1 MKKRIGIILL
11 CILIAA
17 GFYLIGYQT
26 AKSEI
31 SSVQQMAQTFYA
43 KITGL
48 NGEQFAAQGLQ
59 VNDINFRGE
68 FTFSV
73 TEETALLWRGTAM
86 ELSEFDIGDSVSVT
100 FTGAVLESYPA
111 VIQKVTR
118 VQLLDD
124 EK

>member
-11 CILIAA
+11 CVLIAA

-26 AKSEI
+26 AKTEVPF
-31 SSVQQMAQTFYA
+31 VQQTAQTFYA
-43 KITGL
+43 EITDL
-48 NGEQFAAQGLQ
+48 NGDQFAVQGLE

-86 ELSEFDIGDSVSVT
+86 ELSEFDIGDSVSIT

-111 VIQKVTR
+111 VIQEVTR

>member
-48 NGEQFAAQGLQ
+48 NGEQFAVQGLQ

-73 TEETALLWRGTAM
+73 TEETALLWRGNAM

-111 VIQKVTR
+111 VIQEVTR

>member
-48 NGEQFAAQGLQ
+48 NGEQFAVQGLQ

-73 TEETALLWRGTAM
+73 TEETALLWRGNAI

>member
-17 GFYLIGYQT
+17 GFYLICYQT

-48 NGEQFAAQGLQ
+48 NGEQFAVQGLQ

>member
-11 CILIAA
+11 CVLIAT

-26 AKSEI
+26 AKEEI
-31 SSVQQMAQTFYA
+31 PSIQQTSQTFYV
-43 KITGL
+43 KITDL
-48 NGEQFAAQGLQ
+48 NGDQFAVQGLE

-86 ELSEFDIGDSVSVT
+86 KLSEFDIGDSVSIT

-111 VIQKVTR
+111 VIQEVTR

>member
-43 KITGL
+43 KITDL
-48 NGEQFAAQGLQ
+48 NGEQFAVQGLQ

-73 TEETALLWRGTAM
+73 TEETALLWRGNAM

-111 VIQKVTR
+111 VIQEVTR

>member
-1 MKKRIGIILL
+1 M
-11 CILIAA
+11 
-17 GFYLIGYQT
+17 
-26 AKSEI
+26 
-31 SSVQQMAQTFYA
+31 
-43 KITGL
+43 
-48 NGEQFAAQGLQ
+48 QGLE

-86 ELSEFDIGDSVSVT
+86 KLSEFDIGDSVSIT

-111 VIQKVTR
+111 VIQEVTR

>member
-48 NGEQFAAQGLQ
+48 NGEQFAVQGLQ

-73 TEETALLWRGTAM
+73 TEETALLWRGNAM

-111 VIQKVTR
+111 VIQEVTR
-118 VQLLDD
+118 VQLLND